1 MLEGLSD
8 KLIELFRFVFGKSL
22 FDVFWFRG
30 SLSWSVN
37 EFDMMVG
44 SV

>member
-1 MLEGLSD
+1 MLEGLST
-8 KLIELFRFVFGKSL
+8 KFIELFRFVFGKPL

-30 SLSWSVN
+30 LLSCLVD
-37 EFDMMVG
+37 EFDMMVV

>member
-1 MLEGLSD
+1 MLEGLSA
-8 KLIELFRFVFGKSL
+8 KFIELFRFVFGKSL
-22 FDVFWFRG
+22 FDGFWFRG
-30 SLSWSVN
+30 SLTCSVN